1 MTPDLATLGKLADTC
16 IHCGLCLPA
25 CPTYTEL
32 GAEPDSPRGRIYLM
46 RALIEG
52 RQGATPDVLVHLDR
66 CLGCRACETACPSG
80 VHYGRLLEGVRGTL
94 AEPGRRMG
102 LRTLFWRPILR
113 QVMPDRRRFRLLVA
127 PLRLL
132 ARGDRQWLPATLR
145 RAVDALP
152 PAAPIA
158 SPAPGPTTHHPHG
171 TGGHPSD
178 RHPQADSRLGP
189 CVPARG
195 PRKGTAGFL
204 TGCVMPALFPD
215 VNAAAV
221 RLLAAAGYDVVIP
234 QSPTCCGALQAH
246 DGDLGG
252 ADRAAASTMAAFDGC
267 DIVVTNSAGCGA
279 AMKDYPD
286 PAFASRV
293 RDLSEALIEAD
304 WWPDRPLEGF
314 RAVFHDPC
322 HLRHGQRVTTQ
333 PRELLRRA
341 GLLLAEAAEP
351 DICCGGAGSY
361 TLLQPALSSA
371 LMARKV
377 KNLSASAPEIIVTAN
392 PSCLMQ
398 IRAGLAGRADPPA
411 LFHLAEVLAQ
421 TLD

>member
-1 MTPDLATLGKLADTC
+1 MTPDLAHLGKLADSC

-52 RQGATPDVLVHLDR
+52 RQKATPDVLVHLDR

-80 VHYGRLLEGVRGTL
+80 VHYGRLLEGVRGAL
-94 AEPGRRMG
+94 AEPGRRPG
-102 LRTLFWRPILR
+102 ARTLFWRPIIR
-113 QVMPDRRRFRLLVA
+113 HVMPDRRRFRILVA

-132 ARGDRQWLPATLR
+132 ARGDRQWLPATVR

-152 PAAPIA
+152 PSGQGTIRASEQAHDRLPLAAPGY
-158 SPAPGPTTHHPHG
+158 GPV
-171 TGGHPSD
+171 
-178 RHPQADSRLGP
+178 
-189 CVPARG
+189 VPARG

-204 TGCVMPALFPD
+204 TGCVMPALFPH

-234 QSPTCCGALQAH
+234 QQPTCCGALQAH
-246 DGDLGG
+246 DGDLVG
-252 ADRAAASTMAAFDGC
+252 AERAAARTMAAFAGC
-267 DIVVTNSAGCGA
+267 DIIVTNSAGCGA

-286 PAFASRV
+286 AGFASRV
-293 RDLSEALIEAD
+293 RDLTEALVEAD
-304 WWPDRPLEGF
+304 WWPDRPLEGI

-322 HLRHGQRVTTQ
+322 HLRHGQRVTTP

-361 TLLQPALSSA
+361 TLLQPALSTA
-371 LMARKV
+371 LMMRKI
-377 KNLSASAPEIIVTAN
+377 KSLTASEPEILVTAN

-398 IRAGLAGRADPPA
+398 IRAGLAGRADAPG
-411 LFHLAEVLAQ
+411 LFHIAEVLAQ
-421 TLD
+421 TLVSNPGP